1 MQHRFKSLLNPDK
14 YGFAYDTDGDWEK
27 YYRFPQPLHWQ
38 AWMFET
44 LGDSFTQHGPMTP
57 VGAELFADYCLSL
70 AKFILEMPEDPEQAI
85 HRFGIDH
92 IHPDLSD
99 FAFQVRRTE
108 KEIEA
113 GTRKWFNAADRKMSA
128 NPAKQHD
135 KRWQEITSCEDGS
148 MTGAYGIIAQVYPR
162 ADLLKRYTILQN
174 LSEAANRLSRNV
186 DNYAAREKFLPACLH
201 PETPSEHYAA
211 WLALDQ
217 AFTAVENRRHA
228 LRSIE
233 CVVGNITR
241 SKAA

>member
-14 YGFAYDTDGDWEK
+14 YGFAYDTDGDWNK
-27 YYRFPQPLHWQ
+27 YYHTVQPLDWK

-44 LGDSFTQHGPMTP
+44 LGDGFTQHSPLAP

-70 AKFILEMPEDPEQAI
+70 AQFILEMPDDPEHTI
-85 HRFGIDH
+85 FRFGIVH
-92 IHPDLSD
+92 LSKDLAD
-99 FAFQVRRTE
+99 FAFQVRKTE

-113 GTRKWFNAADRKMSA
+113 GTRKWFNLQERKLST

-135 KRWQEITSCEDGS
+135 KRWNEIHCTEDGS
-148 MTGAYGIIAQVYPR
+148 TGGAFNVIMAIKTR
-162 ADLLKRYTILQN
+162 ADLLERYTILSD
-174 LSEAANRLSRNV
+174 LLEAGTRIERSVAGL
-186 DNYAAREKFLPACLH
+186 DAWEKFLPATLH
-201 PETPSEHYAA
+201 KDTPSDHYQA